1 MKKLM
6 LSVAAVLTASAMLFA
21 QGGVESDSAPKTL
34 NFKMAHSVAPSYPV
48 CEAMEVFADKVS
60 ELSGG
65 TITAELYASGQLGQE
80 NDVLESVKL
89 GTIGMTSVNGGA
101 MVPFVPEYAAFT
113 LPYIFANNAMKWEIL
128 DGEIGD
134 KVADKIKAAGFHLIA
149 YMEDGTRNVYTA
161 KKQIRTADDF
171 KGLKIR
177 TTGSIASQDGFA
189 ALGAAPTPINLGEVY
204 TALQNGTVDG
214 AENNY
219 SSIYSTKHHEVG
231 KYISSTGHLSVPGAF
246 VMSEKLWESLSAD
259 QQKWITEAGEY
270 AHTWG
275 IKRFAAVDDENLQK
289 CIDEG
294 AIYYEFPASEV
305 AKAAAACAPVYE
317 KYSKKAGGATVTEI
331 LNYKK

>member
-1 MKKLM
+1 MKKLV
-6 LSVAAVLTASAMLFA
+6 LGVAVLLASTSMLFA
-21 QGGVESDSAPKTL
+21 QGGAESSAAPKTM
-34 NFKMAHSVAPSYPV
+34 NFKMAHSVADTYPV
-48 CEAMEVFADKVS
+48 CEAMVEFADKLS

-65 TITAELYASGQLGQE
+65 TMTADLYASGQLGQE

-113 LPYIFANNAMKWEIL
+113 LPYIFPNNEVKWDIL

-134 KVADKIKAAGFHLIA
+134 SVAAKMADAGFHLIA
-149 YMEDGTRNVYTA
+149 YMEDGTRNIYTS
-161 KKQIRTADDF
+161 KKQIKTVEDL

-204 TALQNGTVDG
+204 TSLQNGTVDG

-231 KYISSTGHLSVPGAF
+231 KYISSTGHLRVPGAF
-246 VMSEKLWESLSAD
+246 VMSEKVWNTLSD
-259 QQKWITEAGEY
+259 EQQGWITEAGQY
-270 AHTWG
+270 AHEWG
-275 IKRFAAVDDENLQK
+275 KVRFAEVDDENLKK
-289 CIDEG
+289 CIAEG

-305 AKAAAACAPVYE
+305 AKAAAACAPVFE
-317 KYSKKAGGATVTEI
+317 KYSKKAGGEVITEI
-331 LNYKK
+331 LNYTK